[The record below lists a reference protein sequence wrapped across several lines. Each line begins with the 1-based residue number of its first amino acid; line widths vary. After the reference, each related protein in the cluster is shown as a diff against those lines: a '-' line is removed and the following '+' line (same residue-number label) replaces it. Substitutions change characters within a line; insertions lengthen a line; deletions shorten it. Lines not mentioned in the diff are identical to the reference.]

1 MKKTYILGKNVKNV
15 EKDAFKVFNKFMVG
29 LNEE

>member
-1 MKKTYILGKNVKNV
+1 MKKTHILGKNVENV
-15 EKDAFKVFNKFMVG
+15 EKSVFKVFNKFMVG